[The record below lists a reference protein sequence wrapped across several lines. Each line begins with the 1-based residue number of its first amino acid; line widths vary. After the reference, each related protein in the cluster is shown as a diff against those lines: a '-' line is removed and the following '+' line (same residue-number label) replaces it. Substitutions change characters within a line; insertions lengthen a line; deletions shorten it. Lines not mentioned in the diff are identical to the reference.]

1 MTKNFLSWMASGLA
15 GIAVSVYT
23 YFTSGHEL
31 SLKSVLSFVA
41 SAVLV
46 RAAQW
51 VVANL
56 GPKPV
61 E

>member
-15 GIAVSVYT
+15 GIAVAVYT

-31 SLKSVLSFVA
+31 SLKAAAGLVV
-41 SAVLV
+41 SALLV

-56 GPKPV
+56 GPHQA